1 MVDLAFV
8 TSFAR
13 TAIDGARVRPYGLDV
28 ADLDVDFDAPRAH
41 VATRVIAMCLRC
53 DEQAVW
59 PLTVQARLLMLLG
72 LSELSIAEPVEAHLE
87 CPCGKLAV
95 VELGMEELARF
106 AAERHRDEL
115 IARAGGHAVTLRL
128 PTGLDQLR
136 WARLESGSERS
147 VLADLVVEGELTD
160 ELVVAADA
168 LLTDADPL
176 IDLEIESSC
185 PSCGTHLAR
194 VIDLERIALTRL
206 RNARRVLLEQVHAL
220 ASMYHWSEATIG
232 ALPSWR
238 RAEYAS
244 LAAGRRR

>member
-1 MVDLAFV
+1 MIDLAFV

-13 TAIDGARVRPYGLDV
+13 SAIDGARVRPYGLDV

-41 VATRVIAMCLRC
+41 VATRVHREVPALRRGGGVAAH
-53 DEQAVW
+53 DPGAAPVAARTQRAVDRG
-59 PLTVQARLLMLLG
+59 ARRG
-72 LSELSIAEPVEAHLE
+72 ASRVPVR
-87 CPCGKLAV
+87 KLAV
-95 VELGMEELARF
+95 IELGMEELARF
-106 AAERHRDEL
+106 SAERHRDDL
-115 IARAGGHAVTLRL
+115 IARAGDHAVTLRL

-136 WARLESGSERS
+136 WARLERGNERS

-168 LLTDADPL
+168 LLAEADPL

-185 PSCGTHLAR
+185 PACGTHLAR

-206 RNARRVLLEQVHAL
+206 RNARRMLLEQVHAL

-232 ALPSWR
+232 ALPPWR

-244 LAAGRRR
+244 LAPGRRP